1 MGGGGGGDM
10 QTTIVIHL
18 SPPSLLLSLF
28 PSLSEVDYQRVRK
41 MADKVEELT
50 DLQDELHVKTSAL
63 DKAEKAAQ
71 R

>member
-1 MGGGGGGDM
+1 MGGGDV

-18 SPPSLLLSLF
+18 SPPSLPLF
-28 PSLSEVDYQRVRK
+28 LSEVDYQRVRK

>member
-1 MGGGGGGDM
+1 MGGGDV

-18 SPPSLLLSLF
+18 SPPSLPL
-28 PSLSEVDYQRVRK
+28 SLSEVDYQRVRK